1 MSHSS
6 FLYPFLDDDG
16 GTAGAELLG
25 AIPLADVGFDELVA
39 SARSSWLLGLGLDHD
54 TVQSNTE
61 ALDRAATLL
70 IGAANAGRT
79 VFAIGNGGSACD
91 ADRLVRLITGVV
103 PARSLLDPALLSAL
117 ANDVGAARLFD
128 RQIETYVAA
137 SDVVVAFST
146 SGTSVNILAAIEC
159 AHRRGAK
166 TIVFAGYGGASLQQN
181 PCVDVCLSVESA
193 SVHRIQE
200 SQGALTN
207 ELVSRVRA
215 LLETDPTPSR
225 PPTEVISP

>member
-1 MSHSS
+1 MSHST

-16 GTAGAELLG
+16 GTAGAKLLG
-25 AIPLADVGFDELVA
+25 ALPRADAGLEELVA
-39 SARSSWLLGLGLDHD
+39 SARSSWLLGVGLDHD
-54 TVQSNTE
+54 TVQSNSE
-61 ALDRAATLL
+61 ALDRAAGLL
-70 IGAANAGRT
+70 VAATEAGRR

-91 ADRLVRLITGVV
+91 ADRIVRLLGAML

-117 ANDVGAARLFD
+117 ANDVGAGRLFD

-137 SDVVVAFST
+137 SDVVIAFST

-166 TIVFAGYGGASLQQN
+166 TVVFAGYGGASLQEN
-181 PCVDVCLSVESA
+181 PCVDVCLSVDSE

-207 ELVSRVRA
+207 ELVSRIRV
-215 LLETDPTPSR
+215 LLE
-225 PPTEVISP
+225 TEVISS

>member
-25 AIPLADVGFDELVA
+25 ALPRADVGLGELVA

-54 TVQSNTE
+54 TVQSNSE
-61 ALDRAATLL
+61 ALDRAAGLL
-70 IGAANAGRT
+70 VAATEAGRT

-91 ADRLVRLITGVV
+91 ADRIVRLMDGML

-117 ANDVGAARLFD
+117 ANDVGAGRLFD
-128 RQIETYVAA
+128 RQIETFVVA
-137 SDVVVAFST
+137 SDVVIAFST

-181 PCVDVCLSVESA
+181 PCVDVCLSVDSA

-215 LLETDPTPSR
+215 LLET
-225 PPTEVISP
+225 EVISS